1 MIEQLRIEVE
11 QDDGDVESLQQSV
24 NALREDLLVLDVEKV
39 DHPAAGPAPPG
50 TRSAALDLANVLVV
64 TLPAVTPL
72 MERVLHV
79 VDEWRNRPE
88 TPHRVVVDFNGTR
101 IELSHASP
109 AERRQLI
116 GLASASAADAREEA
130 GGIERDE

>member
-11 QDDGDVESLQQSV
+11 QVDGDVESVQQSV
-24 NALREDLLVLDVEKV
+24 DALREDLLVLDVEQV

-50 TRSAALDLANVLVV
+50 TRSAAFDLANVLVV

-72 MERVLHV
+72 LELVLHV

-88 TPHRVVVDFNGTR
+88 TPHRVVVEFNGIR
-101 IELSHASP
+101 IDLSDATP

-116 GLASASAADAREEA
+116 RLASAAADREGA
-130 GGIERDE
+130 GGIDRVE